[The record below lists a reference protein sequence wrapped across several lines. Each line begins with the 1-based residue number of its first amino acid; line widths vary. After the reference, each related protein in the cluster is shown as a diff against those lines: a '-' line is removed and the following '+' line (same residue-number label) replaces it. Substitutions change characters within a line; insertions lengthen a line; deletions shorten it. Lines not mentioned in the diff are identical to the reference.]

1 MKKQPLKLLLL
12 GLLCSLLLPSVHAQT
27 VAEPARVIIVF
38 DASGSMAGEVEG
50 RAKIDIAKEVVS
62 GIVSGIAPEVELGL
76 MAYGHRRK
84 GDCEDIELLVP
95 PAAATSVRIL
105 SAISKLKPIGKTP
118 LTASVIQAA
127 GFLKYTESKASVI
140 LVSDGEET
148 CDMDPCAAALE
159 LEATG
164 IDFTC
169 HVVGFDIK
177 SGQSSGLECLA
188 KQTGGLYLSA
198 NNADSLTNAL
208 QEAVKQVMKPSS
220 ILVVEPK
227 LASGGEIIDGVSF
240 QVRTPQGAE
249 LASGSGGRWSVELE
263 EAGQF
268 VVTAERDGK
277 KVKIEAEVGSGKT
290 ATYEVIFTETGLK
303 AVAYEKEGGVA
314 FASGVAWTLL
324 GVANSSGE
332 RTQVAFSYDGKPFLR
347 VDPGTYLLRAERGS
361 AVAEKEV
368 TVGEGA
374 PLEVNLILGSGS
386 LKLSATAKVG
396 EPALTKDLAWDILG
410 PPDAEGDRKSV
421 AISYDANPTL
431 TIPAGKYLVRVSF
444 GDATGQA
451 EVEVKAGEQTEV
463 VISLESGKIKAA
475 ASMEAGGTPLETD
488 LAWEVLGEADAEGNR
503 KSVAISYDAQPTLS
517 LPAGTYLLTVAHGS
531 ARANREVTVVAGE
544 TIDVALT
551 LGAGSLRL
559 SARSAAGAPTLSED
573 LAWNVFGETD
583 SEGNRADVAF
593 SYDANPTLSIPAGTY
608 LVRVT
613 WGEVKVEQEVIMES
627 GKLKELDLILSAG
640 TIKANAIMGEGGSP
654 VTGSLAWNLLTTEDP
669 EGNRKD
675 AGFSYENEPRFRNP
689 AGKYLLKLVRGSAMA
704 EVEVAVTPNKE
715 TSVTVNL
722 NAGVLKVKSS
732 GEGLWTIFGVPENG
746 EGELK
751 DLGFSYESEATF
763 YVPAGKIIVRREQG
777 EKKVEQEVE
786 IAANKLIE
794 ITLQAK

>member
-303 AVAYEKEGGVA
+303 AVAYEKYLKSGSGRA
-314 FASGVAWTLL
+314 FASK
-324 GVANSSGE
+324 
-332 RTQVAFSYDGKPFLR
+332 RLR
-347 VDPGTYLLRAERGS
+347 
-361 AVAEKEV
+361 
-368 TVGEGA
+368 
-374 PLEVNLILGSGS
+374 
-386 LKLSATAKVG
+386 
-396 EPALTKDLAWDILG
+396 
-410 PPDAEGDRKSV
+410 
-421 AISYDANPTL
+421 
-431 TIPAGKYLVRVSF
+431 
-444 GDATGQA
+444 
-451 EVEVKAGEQTEV
+451 
-463 VISLESGKIKAA
+463 
-475 ASMEAGGTPLETD
+475 
-488 LAWEVLGEADAEGNR
+488 
-503 KSVAISYDAQPTLS
+503 
-517 LPAGTYLLTVAHGS
+517 
-531 ARANREVTVVAGE
+531 
-544 TIDVALT
+544 
-551 LGAGSLRL
+551 
-559 SARSAAGAPTLSED
+559 
-573 LAWNVFGETD
+573 
-583 SEGNRADVAF
+583 
-593 SYDANPTLSIPAGTY
+593 
-608 LVRVT
+608 
-613 WGEVKVEQEVIMES
+613 
-627 GKLKELDLILSAG
+627 
-640 TIKANAIMGEGGSP
+640 
-654 VTGSLAWNLLTTEDP
+654 
-669 EGNRKD
+669 
-675 AGFSYENEPRFRNP
+675 
-689 AGKYLLKLVRGSAMA
+689 
-704 EVEVAVTPNKE
+704 
-715 TSVTVNL
+715 
-722 NAGVLKVKSS
+722 
-732 GEGLWTIFGVPENG
+732 
-746 EGELK
+746 
-751 DLGFSYESEATF
+751 
-763 YVPAGKIIVRREQG
+763 
-777 EKKVEQEVE
+777 
-786 IAANKLIE
+786 
-794 ITLQAK
+794 